1 MIPDRVTAYCH
12 HHAVEMTPIRQVLLD
27 YLWTHGAPAKAYDMI
42 EVLRQKGIGSPKPP
56 TVYRAI
62 DFLEA
67 QGLVHKVHALNAFVP
82 CHHPGTHKACQLL
95 ICEACGDAKEF
106 CDTELCALIPAKA
119 KDLGFHPRASVVE
132 VFGMCSKC
140 WGANAV

>member
-95 ICEACGDAKEF
+95 ICDACGDAKEC
-106 CDTELCALIPAKA
+106 CDTELSALIPAKA